1 MAKRGRPA
9 KSNPLTARL
18 TALREELENHVGGS
32 VASSGRVPEIM
43 EFIESPDYLG
53 LSHYEPTPIELF
65 PFQKIALKVF
75 YRGTKG
81 NENLRLTDD
90 EIQLCRDH
98 GLDDPDFEQ
107 GDLLKKYES
116 GNLFQ
121 ELVLVW
127 GRRSGKDFV
136 ISILALYEAMR
147 LIETPGGDPH
157 ALYGLSTGAPF
168 TIITI
173 ANSSKQAEIL
183 FQEMKDKVLKSAY
196 FSDKISPEGI
206 LQDTMF
212 IMTPADRRRNE
223 EMKARG
229 LPTSPGSV
237 VIRAGHSNSD
247 TLAGIGCYCL
257 MLDEIGLYK
266 QTPGSSGGEAIYRT
280 LAPATAT
287 YVRMEKYIDEA
298 GVERDK
304 HIYDGKIICISSPR
318 GKEGVLYDLFRTSPT
333 VPQRLSLRLP
343 TWVVNTR
350 QSHDGLRNMFS
361 QMHDD
366 EFNMEFGAEFAGTA
380 GQSFFPRDVVEDC
393 FKANIQ
399 LKEYGDPGQFYF
411 CHLDPATSSHNYAL
425 VVCHR
430 EQYIKKNT
438 GKSDFKVV
446 IDHIKF
452 WQPSKDKP
460 IVNEEIEAYI
470 KNLSRRFYFSQV
482 SFDQWNSASSIR
494 ALQAVGIPAKL
505 TRFTK
510 RHKIIIYD
518 YLYDLASSGRL
529 HMPHHE
535 LLKNEMLYL
544 QRKYMPT
551 GYRVFPKRDGSI
563 KTDDIVDALA
573 GACFATSEREETR
586 LPQGRLA
593 RLSVTMGADQ
603 TVWRS
608 MQGTP
613 YGVGPGEKIS
623 KDMDRRLG
631 R

>member
-1 MAKRGRPA
+1 MAKRGRPS
-9 KSNPLTARL
+9 KTNPLLAEL
-18 TALREELENHVGGS
+18 TAFRESLENEAGGQI
-32 VASSGRVPEIM
+32 ASSGKIPSIV
-43 EFIESPDYLG
+43 EFIESREYLG
-53 LSHYEPTPIELF
+53 MSHYEPTPIELF
-65 PFQKIALKVF
+65 PFQKIALKAF

-81 NENLRLTDD
+81 NEDLKLTDE
-90 EIQLCRDH
+90 EIELCKQH

-136 ISILALYEAMR
+136 ISILALYEALK
-147 LIETPGGDPH
+147 LIESPDGDPH

-183 FQEMKDKVLKSAY
+183 FQEIRDKVLKSVY
-196 FSDKISPEGI
+196 FSDKISQEGM
-206 LQDTMF
+206 LQDTMY
-212 IMTPADRRRNE
+212 IMTPADRKRNE
-223 EMKARG
+223 EMRARG

-247 TLAGIGCYCL
+247 SLAGIGCYCL

-287 YVRMEKYIDEA
+287 YVRKEKYIDEE
-298 GVERDK
+298 GVEREK
-304 HIYDGKIICISSPR
+304 FIYDGKIICISSPR
-318 GKEGVLYDLFRTSPT
+318 GKEGVFYELFRTSPT

-343 TWVVNTR
+343 TWVVNVK
-350 QSHDGLRNMFS
+350 QSRDGLRNMFS
-361 QMHDD
+361 QMQD
-366 EFNMEFGAEFAGTA
+366 EEFEMEFGAEFAGTA
-380 GQSFFPRDVVEDC
+380 GQSFFPRDIVEAC
-393 FKANIQ
+393 FKPSLQ
-399 LKEYGDPGQFYF
+399 LKEYGEPGQVYF

-430 EQYIKKNT
+430 EQFIKKDT
-438 GKSDFKVV
+438 GKMDFRVV
-446 IDHIKF
+446 VDHVKF

-460 IVNEEIEAYI
+460 IVNEEIESYI
-470 KNLSRRFYFSQV
+470 AKLSRRFYLSQV
-482 SFDQWNSASSIR
+482 SFDQWNSAASIR
-494 ALQAVGIPAKL
+494 ALQAKGIPAKL

-510 RHKIIIYD
+510 RYKIIIYD
-518 YLYDLASSGRL
+518 YLYDLASSGKL
-529 HMPHHE
+529 CMPHHD
-535 LLKNEMLYL
+535 LMKNEMLYL

-551 GYRVFPKRDGSI
+551 GYRVFAKRDGTI
-563 KTDDIVDALA
+563 RTDDLVDALA
-573 GACFATSEREETR
+573 GACFATSEQDESR

-593 RLSVTMGADQ
+593 RLSVTMGTDQ

-608 MQGTP
+608 MQGVP
-613 YGVGPGEKIS
+613 YGVGSGQRVA
-623 KDMDRRLG
+623 KDMRS
-631 R
+631 

>member
-1 MAKRGRPA
+1 MAKRGRPS
-9 KSNPLTARL
+9 KNNPLIAEL
-18 TALREELENHVGGS
+18 TAFRQSLENETGGQIS
-32 VASSGRVPEIM
+32 SSGKIPSIV
-43 EFIESPDYLG
+43 EFIESREYLG
-53 LSHYEPTPIELF
+53 MSHYEPTPIELF
-65 PFQKIALKVF
+65 PFQKIALKAF

-81 NENLRLTDD
+81 NEDLKLTDE
-90 EIQLCRDH
+90 EIELCKQH

-136 ISILALYEAMR
+136 ISILALYEALR
-147 LIETPGGDPH
+147 LIESPNGDPH

-183 FQEMKDKVLKSAY
+183 FQEIRDKVLKSVY
-196 FSDKISPEGI
+196 FSDKISQDGI
-206 LQDTMF
+206 LQDT
-212 IMTPADRRRNE
+212 IYLMTPADRKRNE
-223 EMKARG
+223 EMRSRD
-229 LPTSPGSV
+229 LPISPGSV
-237 VIRAGHSNSD
+237 VIRSGHSNSD
-247 TLAGIGCYCL
+247 SLAGIGCYCL

-287 YVRMEKYIDEA
+287 YVRREKYIDKE
-298 GVERDK
+298 GIEQEK
-304 HIYDGKIICISSPR
+304 FIYDGKIVCISSPR
-318 GKEGVLYDLFRTSPT
+318 GKEGVFYELFKTSPN
-333 VPQRLSLRLP
+333 VPQRMSLRLP
-343 TWVVNTR
+343 TWVVNIN
-350 QSHDGLRNMFS
+350 QSRDGLRTMFS
-361 QMHDD
+361 QMQEE
-366 EFNMEFGAEFAGTA
+366 EFGMEFGAEFAGTA
-380 GQSFFPRDVVEDC
+380 GQSFFSRDIVEAC
-393 FKANIQ
+393 FKPSLQ
-399 LKEYGDPGQFYF
+399 LKEYGEPGQMYF

-430 EQYIKKNT
+430 EQFIKKDT
-438 GKSDFKVV
+438 GKMDFKIV

-460 IVNEEIEAYI
+460 IVNEEIESYI
-470 KNLSRRFYFSQV
+470 IKLSRRFYFSQV
-482 SFDQWNSASSIR
+482 SFDQWNSAASIKS
-494 ALQAVGIPAKL
+494 LQAKGIPAKL

-510 RHKIIIYD
+510 RYKVIIYD
-518 YLYDLASSGRL
+518 YLYDLASSGKL
-529 HMPHHE
+529 LIPHHD

-551 GYRVFPKRDGSI
+551 GYRVFAKRDGMVR
-563 KTDDIVDALA
+563 TDDLVDALA
-573 GACFATSEREETR
+573 GACFVTSDQDQSR

-608 MQGTP
+608 MQGVP
-613 YGVGPGEKIS
+613 YGVGLGQRVA
-623 KDMDRRLG
+623 KDMRS
-631 R
+631 

>member
-1 MAKRGRPA
+1 MAKKGRPKKA
-9 KSNPLTARL
+9 SPIAASLA
-18 TALREELENHVGGS
+18 ALREELENEVGGS
-32 VASSGRVPEIM
+32 VASSGRIPDIM

-53 LSHYEPTPIELF
+53 MSHYEPTPIELF
-65 PFQKIALKVF
+65 PFQKIALKAF

-81 NENLRLTDD
+81 NEDLKLTD
-90 EIQLCRDH
+90 EELALCREH
-98 GLDDPDFEQ
+98 GLDDPNFDQ

-136 ISILALYEAMR
+136 ISILALYEAMK
-147 LIETPGGDPH
+147 LIETPSGDPH

-173 ANSSKQAEIL
+173 ANSAKQAEIL
-183 FQEMKDKVLKSAY
+183 FQEIRDKVMKSSY

-212 IMTPADRRRNE
+212 LMTPADRRRNE
-223 EMKARG
+223 EMVARG

-287 YVRMEKYIDEA
+287 YVRNEKYTDDD
-298 GVERDK
+298 GVEHERVV
-304 HIYDGKIICISSPR
+304 YDGKIVCISSPR
-318 GKEGVLYDLFRTSPT
+318 GKEGVFYDLFRTSPT

-361 QMHDD
+361 QMQDD

-380 GQSFFPRDVVEDC
+380 GHSFFPRDVVEDC
-393 FKANIQ
+393 FKVSLQ
-399 LKEYGDPGQFYF
+399 FKECGEPGKFYF

-430 EQYIKKNT
+430 DQYIRKDT

-446 IDHIKF
+446 VDHIKF
-452 WQPSKDKP
+452 WQPSKDRP
-460 IVNEEIEAYI
+460 IVNEEIETYI
-470 KNLSRRFYFSQV
+470 KKLSRRFYFSQV
-482 SFDQWNSASSIR
+482 SFDQWNSAASIR
-494 ALQAVGIPAKL
+494 SLQGAGIPAKL

-510 RHKIIIYD
+510 RHKIVIYD

-529 HMPHHE
+529 HIPHHE

-544 QRKYMPT
+544 QRRYMPT

-563 KTDDIVDALA
+563 RTDDLVDALA
-573 GACFATSEREETR
+573 GACFATSEREEMR
-586 LPQGRLA
+586 LPQGRLT

-608 MQGTP
+608 MQGSP
-613 YGVGPGEKIS
+613 YGVGSGATVSRDMEKRI
-623 KDMDRRLG
+623 RR
-631 R
+631 